1 MDWGELKRRVAALAH
16 DPEMTLISEALYAQF
31 LDDAV
36 DDLKSSGWLL
46 PIEEDESLTMAADT
60 YQYDVPADFA
70 YIQDLFEEDSSTA
83 DLYTESLPQHM
94 WKPGYDGGN
103 PTIEFNANLWTP
115 VLGKSIK
122 VVGQK
127 RPSKYTADSDAVEDG
142 FIGFMRVRA
151 QAYALLYMGTV
162 PVEQGD
168 HDQLERRIAIAN
180 TRIATG
186 NAMMGL
192 AERQLALQ
200 PQEFRVKPSSRHV
213 KTR

>member
-1 MDWGELKRRVAALAH
+1 
-16 DPEMTLISEALYAQF
+16 MTLISEALYEQF
-31 LDDAV
+31 LDDAI
-36 DDLKSSGWLL
+36 DDIRSSGWLL
-46 PIEEDESLTMAADT
+46 PIEEDESLTMVADT
-60 YQYDVPADFA
+60 YQYDVPASFA

-83 DLYTESLPQHM
+83 DLYTEAIPQHM

-115 VLGKSIK
+115 VPGKSIK
-122 VVGQK
+122 VVGQQ
-127 RPSKYTADSDAVEDG
+127 RPSKYTADSDTVEDG

-151 QAYALLYMGTV
+151 QAYALLYLGTV

-168 HDQLERRIAIAN
+168 QDQLERRIAIAN

-192 AERQLALQ
+192 ADRQLALQ
-200 PQEFRVKPSSRHV
+200 PQEFRVKPNSRHV